1 MMIAALFAA
10 LAVLFLSGYGVVRWL
25 LRDAGRLWWPE
36 IAGLA
41 WLAGSGLVSVLLAL
55 GGMVAR
61 GPMLVALVAVVAL
74 AICASL
80 WRGARDAE
88 RPGWFPSGTRPWEV
102 ALTLLLVLPIG
113 MLAWQAMRETLHWDG
128 LLVWEIKAR
137 LAFQNGGALPLSYYS
152 DSAMHG
158 WSHPGYPLY
167 LPMLELWLYLWMGEA
182 SQFWVKALFPFFYL
196 AAVSVLW
203 SAGLRLTGRVWI
215 GAVAAWLLLLV
226 PRAIGAR
233 AGLLQGYADLPLA
246 MLYLAAVAAL
256 LVCAGGDRAWLRV
269 AAGMSALLPWVKQEG
284 LVLWAC
290 FALVAA
296 WLWRREWYVALAI
309 ALPGLATILAW
320 HGFLAAVSLTPP
332 DTFLPMTI
340 ETLQANLPRVPALLR
355 RLGEELMAIR
365 RWSLLWPLAAIA
377 PGILAVQRRRLA
389 LPLTLAMIVPLG
401 MYLVPY
407 IFSALQPYEMHVET
421 SIDRLVLQVAPVAVL
436 ALALVLGGAESPKL
450 QTPMKLQAPSPSEP
464 RRRSLEA
471 WGLELGT
478 CVSRHASAPA
488 PSRPPHPARGDR

>member
-1 MMIAALFAA
+1 MMAAALFAA
-10 LAVLFLSGYGVVRWL
+10 LAVIFLSGYGVVRWL

-36 IAGLA
+36 ITGLA
-41 WLAGSGLVSVLLAL
+41 WLVGSGIVSLLLAL

-61 GPMLVALVAVVAL
+61 GPMLVALVAVGAL
-74 AICASL
+74 AIGVSL
-80 WRGARDAE
+80 WRGARNGE
-88 RPGWFPSGTRPWEV
+88 RPGWYPSGTRPWEV
-102 ALTLLLVLPIG
+102 ALTFLLVLPIG

-137 LAFQNGGALPLSYYS
+137 LAFQHGGALPLSYYS
-152 DSAMHG
+152 DSATHG

-167 LPMLELWLYLWMGEA
+167 LPMLELWLYLWIGEA

-215 GAVAAWLLLLV
+215 GAAAAWLLLLV
-226 PRAIGAR
+226 PRAVGAR

-256 LVCAGGDRAWLRV
+256 LVGAGGDRAWLRV
-269 AAGMSALLPWVKQEG
+269 AAVMSALLPWVKQEG

-296 WLWRREWYVALAI
+296 WLWRREWRVALAV

-320 HGFLAAVSLTPP
+320 RGFLAAVSLTPP
-332 DTFLPMTI
+332 ETFLPMTI

-355 RLGEELMAIR
+355 RLGEELIAIR
-365 RWSLLWPLAAIA
+365 RWSLLWPLTLLALLV
-377 PGILAVQRRRLA
+377 LAVRCRRLA
-389 LPLTLAMIVPLG
+389 TPLALAVLVPLG
-401 MYLVPY
+401 VYLVPY
-407 IFSALQPYEMHVET
+407 VFTALQPYEMHVET
-421 SIDRLVLQVAPVAVL
+421 SIDRLVLQVVPVAVL
-436 ALALVLGGAESPKL
+436 ALALVLGPAESPKL
-450 QTPMKLQAPSPSEP
+450 QNPSTKEAPISK
-464 RRRSLEA
+464 
-471 WGLELGT
+471 
-478 CVSRHASAPA
+478 
-488 PSRPPHPARGDR
+488 PPLTVAMGA